1 MLPIAEELW
10 IQGRRRGGRQQRC
23 CRLNIAGAGDTAGAD
38 KHLDLS
44 VWLFGLSS
52 LNTFGT
58 GRHLVLGEH
67 LDHVAVLD

>member
-1 MLPIAEELW
+1 MR
-10 IQGRRRGGRQQRC
+10 GRTRGGRQQRG
-23 CRLNIAGAGDTAGAD
+23 CRPNIGGAGDTAGAD

-58 GRHLVLGEH
+58 GRQLALGEH